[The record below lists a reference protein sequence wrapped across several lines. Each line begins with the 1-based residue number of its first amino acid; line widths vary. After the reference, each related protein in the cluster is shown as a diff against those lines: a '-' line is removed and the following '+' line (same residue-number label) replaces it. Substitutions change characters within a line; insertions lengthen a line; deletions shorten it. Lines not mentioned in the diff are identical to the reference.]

1 MLYKLHVLRVCIESV
16 SQDRPLN
23 ISKGCLSKTMKLEKF
38 EKNLEDSFSKGE
50 WKSVKNL
57 ASEKKRLTLAAKATM
72 KKNKTMN
79 IRVNE
84 VDLNSLRARALEEGI
99 PYQTLVTS
107 ILHKYV
113 TGKLMEKQM

>member
-1 MLYKLHVLRVCIESV
+1 
-16 SQDRPLN
+16 
-23 ISKGCLSKTMKLEKF
+23 MKLDKF
-38 EKNLEDSFSKGE
+38 EKNLEDSISKGE
-50 WKSVKNL
+50 WKSVLNL
-57 ASEKKRLTLAAKATM
+57 SAEKKRLTKVAKSTI

-84 VDLNSLRARALEEGI
+84 ADLNSLKARALEEGI

-113 TGKLMEKQM
+113 SGKLIEKQI

>member
-1 MLYKLHVLRVCIESV
+1 
-16 SQDRPLN
+16 
-23 ISKGCLSKTMKLEKF
+23 MKLDKF
-38 EKNLEDSFSKGE
+38 EKNLEDSISKGE
-50 WKSVKNL
+50 WKSVLNL
-57 ASEKKRLTLAAKATM
+57 SAEKKRLTLVAKSTI

-84 VDLNSLRARALEEGI
+84 ADLNSLKARALEEGI

-113 TGKLMEKQM
+113 SGKLIERQI